1 MSTPLFGS
9 TYGSR
14 LNTDAVIGFSGGQ
27 KTYSS
32 FIYTGFIGGGSL
44 QSQELNELQEQ
55 NQFQTTKTN
64 EFIGNWLK
72 IEQDPIDSPI
82 FTKQID
88 NKISYINPDVQ
99 LDIEPSVP
107 EGYYLHNL
115 TYFLKLPNLELP
127 VSYDVSEFLNE
138 NILTEMINPFQDN
151 EWKSVLQDTFNP
163 DNLSPF
169 GSHRKRY
176 YSNSSSIV
184 CSARFHP
191 NIPEY
196 NVLANSASLD
206 SVRIIRKNTNEECD
220 GNFTVKI
227 LGTPTPTWIGLTKS
241 LGDEEQSSLN
251 FDSND
256 FNEGLTAGF
265 IIQWIENDGVTRS
278 ADIKLESNT
287 SNGWPSTNLTQI
299 KIKQAATTPA
309 LPPPTFNITSLVSI
323 SNEDTGFSVDINTQ
337 SPGTF
342 TVSITT
348 DADWITVPTSEN
360 NFEFT
365 NDQTISFNCQSQ
377 DENDEQRTATINF
390 SFSQNGILIPGAEKT
405 TEVVQSSAATS
416 LLFTMPRLADL
427 DIYGYSAVKSNY
439 LASIDTSPNLN
450 LPYVF
455 YDAENQWEYSN
466 ANSLDNYRYGTA
478 FHRVNSQPQ
487 QPNLVFQA
495 GSLGRFSD
503 WSYWTENAGSTYIR
517 VNISELDTDELDS
530 LSVGDKLYQFSTSIL
545 APTGELPN
553 KKQATFAGEV
563 MSKNDNGIELK
574 ILPIFS
580 NSTPPTTGAVVEEFS
595 PTIKYFYDQIGQLR
609 NLNKQFPLYKTTSTK
624 ITLNNSI
631 IKYKPEEGQ
640 LLQETQNNIPGRDL
654 INELYHRAT
663 FMPPQIEGNSTRYVI
678 SPLDLGDNA
687 RKSPTGQQVSFPLYS
702 KYRYYDWIANEV
714 RGSIKQTL
722 ISGFFGNF
730 FINTAGKLRIPLGGY
745 VQSDTETRRWYEFAR
760 RTTIAASKDEALFQ
774 LKEKLISLNYSL
786 DDPSI
791 QFIRNTQG
799 EIIDFAPFKL
809 FFDDDIRLVSGD
821 QTNDIFAVFID
832 SDGKL
837 HALLDRFNSIGTPS
851 YGEFLYYL
859 GPDWF
864 QTPGVLID
872 ENGPV
877 MNPPLDGFVKVK
889 TVGGSAA
896 QDFDGSASIC
906 WLLHKSGKLYGAEVG
921 KSIFTSIPGT
931 AVSNASQLKS
941 PADSNFYLLVDTN
954 SPENIPNVTGAGL
967 AAEFKLSEADRESLL
982 GVNPNGTYDVKKYIK
997 YCLNLIPKVN
1007 GTRCPVLDITGTYV
1021 WHSSIFLCA
1030 LPPDNPTIPPINGI
1044 NQKIQFVFPSLEIG
1058 TFYIALYKK
1067 INTWN
1072 SNCDSSGQW
1081 TYTLNDD
1088 FDSELYDKLFKTKIN
1103 NTVVYLPPRCY
1114 GFRSYGWSQFWI
1126 LLNNGLFAT
1135 NCPDQ
1140 ISSSG

>member
-14 LNTDAVIGFSGGQ
+14 LNTDAEIGFSGGQ

-72 IEQDPIDSPI
+72 IESDPIDSPI

-88 NKISYINPDVQ
+88 NKISYIDPDVS
-99 LDIEPSVP
+99 LDIQPSVP
-107 EGYYLHNL
+107 SGDYLHNL
-115 TYFLKLPNLELP
+115 TYFVKLPNLELP

-138 NILTEMINPFQDN
+138 NILTEMINPFEDGGW
-151 EWKSVLQDTFNP
+151 ESILQDTFNP
-163 DNLSPF
+163 DNLSPV

-176 YSNSSSIV
+176 YSNSSSII

-191 NIPEY
+191 NIEVY
-196 NVLANSASLD
+196 DVSADSDFLD
-206 SVRIIRKNTNEECD
+206 SVKIIRKNTEKICD
-220 GNFTVKI
+220 DTFTVKI
-227 LGTPTPTWIGLTKS
+227 QGTPDWISLTKS
-241 LGDEEQSSLN
+241 RDTEGVSGLN
-251 FDSND
+251 FDSSD
-256 FNEGLTAGF
+256 FSGGLTAGF
-265 IIQWIENDGVTRS
+265 IIQWTANTGITRT
-278 ADIKLESNT
+278 ADIKLESDT
-287 SNGWPSTNLTQI
+287 SNGWSLTNLTQI
-299 KIKQAATTPA
+299 KIRQAATTPVVT
-309 LPPPTFNITSLVSI
+309 PTFNITSLVSL
-323 SNEDTGFSVDINTQ
+323 SNQDTEFSVNITTQ

-342 TVSITT
+342 TVNINSE
-348 DADWITVPTSEN
+348 ADWITIPTSKN
-360 NFEFT
+360 NFQFSST
-365 NDQTISFNCQSQ
+365 QTISFNCGSQ
-377 DENDEQRTATINF
+377 GENDEPRTATINF
-390 SFSQNGILIPGAEKT
+390 FFFQNGILIPGAEKT
-405 TEVVQSSAATS
+405 TTVVQSFAAAS
-416 LLFTMPRLADL
+416 LLFNMPRLADL
-427 DIYGYSAVKSNY
+427 DIYGYSTVRSNY
-439 LASIDTSPNLN
+439 LTSIDTSPNLN
-450 LPYVF
+450 LPYIF
-455 YDAENQWEYSN
+455 YDADNQWKYSN
-466 ANSLDNYRYGTA
+466 ANSLDNYRYGTV
-478 FHRVNSQPQ
+478 FHRVNSTPQ
-487 QPNLVFQA
+487 QPNLMFQA

-503 WSYWTENAGSTYIR
+503 WSYWTMNAGSTYIR
-517 VNISELDTDELDS
+517 VNISELDTDEVDS
-530 LSVGDKLYQFSTSIL
+530 LTVGDELYQFSTSIL

-553 KKQATFAGEV
+553 KKQATFAGKV
-563 MSKNDNGIELK
+563 MSKNGDAIELK

-580 NSTPPTTGAVVEEFS
+580 NSTSPTTQTEQILEVFS
-595 PTIKYFYDQIGQLR
+595 PTIKYFYDQIGQLK

-624 ITLNNSI
+624 IELINSD
-631 IKYKPEEGQ
+631 IKYEPKELQ
-640 LLQETQNNIPGRDL
+640 LDPNTQNNIPGRDL
-654 INELYHRAT
+654 INELYHRAS
-663 FMPPQIEGNSTRYVI
+663 FMPPHIEGNATSYVI

-687 RKSPTGQQVSFPLYS
+687 RKSSSGQQVSFPSYS

-722 ISGFFGNF
+722 MSGFFGNF

-745 VQSDTETRRWYEFAR
+745 VQSTTETRRWYEFAR
-760 RTTIAASKDEALFQ
+760 RTIIAQSKDEALFQ
-774 LKEKLISLNYSL
+774 LKERIISLNYSL
-786 DDPSI
+786 DDTSI

-809 FFDDDIRLVSGD
+809 FLDDDIRLVSGD

-837 HALLDRFNSIGTPS
+837 HALLDRDRVIATAS
-851 YGEFLYYL
+851 YGETLYYL

-877 MNPPLDGFVKVK
+877 MNPPSDGFVKVK
-889 TVGGSAA
+889 TVGGSAS
-896 QDFDGSASIC
+896 QDFNDSASIC

-921 KSIFTSIPGT
+921 KSIFTSIPD
-931 AVSNASQLKS
+931 AAISNASQLKN
-941 PADSNFYLLVDTN
+941 PADSNFYLLDDTN
-954 SPENIPNVTGAGL
+954 PPENIPNINAPGGVRV
-967 AAEFKLSEADRESLL
+967 EFKLSEADRESLL

-1114 GFRSYGWSQFWI
+1114 GFRSYGWHQFWI
-1126 LLNNGLFAT
+1126 LLNNGLFAA
-1135 NCPDQ
+1135 NAGRS
-1140 ISSSG
+1140 IGGF